1 VRFPFIKLSKRE
13 SGDREPIIDLQAL
26 LNGISDRAAYD
37 LKLDYSTEPV
47 PPLLETDAVW
57 ADALLKEK
65 GLR

>member
-1 VRFPFIKLSKRE
+1 MASIE
-13 SGDREPIIDLQAL
+13 DC
-26 LNGISDRAAYD
+26 AAYD

-47 PPLLETDAVW
+47 PSLLETDAVW